1 MSRIVVISED
11 TPRAN
16 DALASENRGEFVR
29 HGVFVTSLAGASGS
43 GKTSLLER
51 TIPLLLGAQYRVGVI
66 VGDVETD
73 RDGRRLATLD
83 VPVVQ
88 IITNGT
94 CHLEARMISDALRR
108 MDLEQV
114 DLLFIENVGGLI
126 CPASY
131 DLGEHL
137 RVVVMSVTEGED
149 KPLKYPGTFRRS
161 HGLVITK
168 TDLLPF
174 LSYNLAEVSEFAL
187 AVNVN
192 LRIFPAA
199 STTGKGIREWAD
211 WLLCAFRRCVVPW
224 DRPPGSGQRSLA
236 ASNEATPRQVN
247 NEATE

>member
-1 MSRIVVISED
+1 MGRIIVISED
-11 TPRAN
+11 RPRAN
-16 DALASENRGEFVR
+16 DDLACENRGEFVR

-73 RDGRRLATLD
+73 RDARRIAALE

-88 IITNGT
+88 IITNGM
-94 CHLEARMISDALRR
+94 CHLEARMISDALRK

-174 LSYNLAEVSEFAL
+174 LFYNLADASESAL

-192 LRIFPAA
+192 LRIFQVA
-199 STTGKGIREWAD
+199 STTGEGVQEWVD
-211 WLLCAFRRCVVPW
+211 WLLRAFRRCAVPW
-224 DRPPGSGQRSLA
+224 SQPPGSGRLNRVASEAAAPPRSA
-236 ASNEATPRQVN
+236 DEDPQ
-247 NEATE
+247 